1 MPQSRGGAVHPAHYS
16 QANTNG
22 PGWDSE
28 KERIAGIQAA
38 FAKKGLP
45 TLEPGAMVYMMSK
58 ESYLSDPSRQLFA
71 CDVFLADEE
80 IGLGKAWVV
89 AARAPWDYFILV
101 LRPGREYAQAEELPP
116 LRLMFI
122 AVPKWSD
129 GTSITAK

>member
-1 MPQSRGGAVHPAHYS
+1 LPQSRGGAVHPAHYS

-101 LRPGREYAQAEELPP
+101 LRPRP
-116 LRLMFI
+116 
-122 AVPKWSD
+122 
-129 GTSITAK
+129 